1 MYFRVKSVQPLD
13 DYRLRL
19 TFIDGAV
26 KIFDVKPFLDRGL
39 FAQLR
44 DESLF
49 RSVHVNL
56 GAVEWANGADICPE
70 MMYEAGETVSEPESA
85 QQKVSS

>member
-13 DYRLRL
+13 NYLLRL
-19 TFIDGAV
+19 TFADGAV
-26 KIFDVKPFLDRGL
+26 KIFDVKPFLDRGM

-49 RSVHVNL
+49 RSVHVSL
-56 GAVEWANGADICPE
+56 DTVEWANGVDICPE
-70 MMYEAGETVSEPESA
+70 LMYDEGVPVHEED
-85 QQKVSS
+85 SSPSRIVP

>member
-13 DYRLRL
+13 NYMLRL
-19 TFIDGAV
+19 TFADGAV

-44 DESLF
+44 DKSLF
-49 RSVHVNL
+49 KSVHVSFDT
-56 GAVEWANGADICPE
+56 VEWANGVDICPE
-70 MMYEAGETVSEPESA
+70 LMYDEGVPVPEADSFPHRVSP
-85 QQKVSS
+85 

>member
-13 DYRLRL
+13 NYMLRL
-19 TFIDGAV
+19 TFADGAV

-44 DESLF
+44 DKSLF
-49 RSVHVNL
+49 QSVHVSFDT
-56 GAVEWANGADICPE
+56 VEWANGVDICPE
-70 MMYEAGETVSEPESA
+70 MMYDEGVPVPEADISTNSVS
-85 QQKVSS
+85 Q